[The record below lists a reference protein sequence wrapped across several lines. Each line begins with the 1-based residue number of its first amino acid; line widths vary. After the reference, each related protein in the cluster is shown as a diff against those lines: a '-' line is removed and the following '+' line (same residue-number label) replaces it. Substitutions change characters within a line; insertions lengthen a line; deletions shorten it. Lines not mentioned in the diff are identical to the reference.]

1 MLVLLL
7 NIDFQM
13 YHQGIT
19 ERPSTAPSHTFRHQ
33 NTDPLVTHNAS
44 KLEIA
49 EGDHQAVQ
57 TLLNHKIE

>member
-1 MLVLLL
+1 
-7 NIDFQM
+7 M

-19 ERPSTAPSHTFRHQ
+19 ERPSTAPSHTFRHS

-49 EGDHQAVQ
+49 EGDNQAVQ
-57 TLLNHKIE
+57 TLLNHKLE